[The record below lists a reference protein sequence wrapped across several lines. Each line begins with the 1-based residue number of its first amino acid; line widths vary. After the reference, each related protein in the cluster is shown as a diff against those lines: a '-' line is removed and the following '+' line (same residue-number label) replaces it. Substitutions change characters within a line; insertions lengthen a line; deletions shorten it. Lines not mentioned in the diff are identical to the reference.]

1 VAGIYTARRQRA
13 GLRDGGGGN
22 RLGLTGRKR
31 DRKEARRTRESTRV
45 CCYNTRVRAPIME
58 TSTAAATMDAGVQG
72 IVDWWERVNASTAWQ
87 EHIFLGLATACAII
101 ALVALVSHPSS
112 SPPPPSPSS
121 LLLRL

>member
-31 DRKEARRTRESTRV
+31 DRKEARTRERERERAQGFVATTRA
-45 CCYNTRVRAPIME
+45 YALQSWRPRQQQQQRWM
-58 TSTAAATMDAGVQG
+58 
-72 IVDWWERVNASTAWQ
+72 Q
-87 EHIFLGLATACAII
+87 ECKGSWTGGKGLM
-101 ALVALVSHPSS
+101 
-112 SPPPPSPSS
+112 PPPPGKSISSLVLRRRAPSS